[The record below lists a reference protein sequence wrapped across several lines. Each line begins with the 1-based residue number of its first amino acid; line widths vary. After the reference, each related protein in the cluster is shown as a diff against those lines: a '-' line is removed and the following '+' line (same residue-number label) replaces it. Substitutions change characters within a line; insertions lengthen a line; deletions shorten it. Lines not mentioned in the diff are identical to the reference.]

1 MTGAH
6 AIQRGRIARHLKRT
20 SLHFS
25 SAQFVIIAK
34 VNPTHFYFNRLK
46 SSIGPKY
53 FEFYFTRFGC
63 DCVVSLVRS
72 FVLCA
77 FCMLHKCG
85 LVLLQSVSIK
95 AVDFY
100 LV

>member
-6 AIQRGRIARHLKRT
+6 AIQRGRIARHSKRT

-34 VNPTHFYFNRLK
+34 VNPTYFYFNRLK

-72 FVLCA
+72 FCVRFVC
-77 FCMLHKCG
+77 CT
-85 LVLLQSVSIK
+85 SV
-95 AVDFY
+95 V
-100 LV
+100 